1 MNFMLIIILILYP
14 ADNQKQCDLF
24 LHYSMNE

>member
-14 ADNQKQCDLF
+14 ADNPNQRDLF
-24 LHYSMNE
+24 LDYSNNE